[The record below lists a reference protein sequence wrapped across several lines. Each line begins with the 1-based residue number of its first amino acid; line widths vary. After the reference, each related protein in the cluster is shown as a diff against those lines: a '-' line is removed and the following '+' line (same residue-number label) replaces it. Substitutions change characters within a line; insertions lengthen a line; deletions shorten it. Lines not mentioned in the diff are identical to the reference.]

1 MKCRRGLWSPSRSQR
16 LSGHNNHTF
25 CHSIFYLP
33 YSLLSYFCLHHSI
46 TLFLTVFHHLR
57 HFSGSCSPSITFL
70 HFNLHCLFFL
80 PLPYS
85 DFLSAS
91 SFPIYLAA
99 CHYISVSVG
108 PLFFEVII
116 PHSGK
121 HSYLHSCQNLEI
133 DTALMSAC

>member
-25 CHSIFYLP
+25 CHSIF
-33 YSLLSYFCLHHSI
+33 LSAVFVAF
-46 TLFLTVFHHLR
+46 LFL
-57 HFSGSCSPSITFL
+57 SPSLYHTFSDCL
-70 HFNLHCLFFL
+70 SSSQTLLRLLFPLYNLSSFQPPLSFFL

-99 CHYISVSVG
+99 CHCISVSVG